1 MAMKSTSSL
10 WVGALWQAAM
20 PEKDETQSYNVSQ
33 TAAEPSAQSVQHKS
47 QTINPA

>member
-1 MAMKSTSSL
+1 MKSISSL

-20 PEKDETQSYNVSQ
+20 PVQSEVKSSNASQ
-33 TAAEPSAQSVQHKS
+33 TAAEPNSQATEQAQ

>member
-1 MAMKSTSSL
+1 MKTTSSL

-20 PEKDETQSYNVSQ
+20 PMEQENQASNNTASVAESSSPVTQQ
-33 TAAEPSAQSVQHKS
+33 AQ